1 MNFLKYIKK
10 DTFNDIKSIVT
21 ELDRLNK
28 NDELLQ
34 SSVKFLMIKTE
45 EFKSNWK
52 LEDYEID
59 YINKQIIF
67 HKKLAIIKTKY
78 EQTKLKLSI
87 KSRERIDELYEN
99 TEWTTI
105 WKNEIN
111 YLKWKIKTETLKITD
126 TKISNNT
133 YRDFIETNINIKW
146 KSETIYETWEIKLF
160 YDLFTKYY
168 LDLLEV
174 SFSEKELQ
182 DMHEINKEK
191 WLIISDD
198 HIKNIL
204 YQIFNNFSEQLINF
218 NNDLIILTWWNNI
231 EIKISSI
238 KRKVSQDRIK
248 EEQKVKKESEKKFK
262 ITKIDKI
269 IADWDIYKKTKK
281 IFILEA
287 LKEKIIT
294 KDYLLLTSEKIPW
307 FNYIDFMNNY
317 WLFRNNK

>member
-126 TKISNNT
+126 TKISNN
-133 YRDFIETNINIKW
+133 IETNINIKW